1 MLRKLWLQKLL
12 ILLLFFP
19 LLIPAPLYAAFGDF
33 GIQDEKELGQ
43 KFEVLVTSRLP
54 LVQDPV
60 VLSYAQ
66 DLLQRVQ
73 EVIPAQ
79 PFELEIK
86 VLRDGSLNAFA
97 APSGKIFLHSG
108 LILAMQEESELVAV
122 LAHELAHVKQR
133 HIAGNIERSKWISL
147 GSLAGVLAGVL
158 LGGGGAGSQALAVG
172 SMAGGQAAALKY
184 SRSDEREADQLGLE
198 YLVRAGYN
206 PQAMADSFRRI
217 RRHKLLGGSSA
228 DIPEYML
235 THPGLEAR
243 IGEVESMSS
252 RMDPEVLARQSDNS
266 RLRRVQMLLRARYQN
281 PSRAMPHFQD
291 QEGELS
297 CMQLL
302 GLAILQQR
310 SNEILKGEQSLQKA
324 LECGR
329 DQALWQREAGRFY
342 FQQGRFQEAEKY
354 LQRALNQDSRDY
366 MTLYYLSRIRA
377 ENGQLQKAA
386 QGLRQ
391 VVHHLPRNHEVHTV
405 LGRVL
410 GRQGDEFSGY
420 LHYAYAYLYQ
430 NNQERTKYYM
440 QRAKENISNTE
451 EKQRFSELESE
462 YQQVSQFW

>member
-310 SNEILKGEQSLQKA
+310 SNEILKAEQS
-324 LECGR
+324 
-329 DQALWQREAGRFY
+329 
-342 FQQGRFQEAEKY
+342 
-354 LQRALNQDSRDY
+354 
-366 MTLYYLSRIRA
+366 
-377 ENGQLQKAA
+377 
-386 QGLRQ
+386 
-391 VVHHLPRNHEVHTV
+391 
-405 LGRVL
+405 
-410 GRQGDEFSGY
+410 
-420 LHYAYAYLYQ
+420 
-430 NNQERTKYYM
+430 
-440 QRAKENISNTE
+440 
-451 EKQRFSELESE
+451 
-462 YQQVSQFW
+462 